1 MTLTS
6 GFERGTSTPGMRVVC
21 TSHLNLA
28 VERPDGYPV
37 ETVVRDGLTVCLEG
51 HVYRGDRAAL
61 VARLTE
67 LRTIAHHDA
76 ALAGAVRA
84 VVEAVDGDFA
94 LAWYDDASRRL
105 VVAADRLGRLPLYY
119 GATDGGVAI
128 ARDLHFVLAQASS
141 TAIDS
146 LALAQLLLFG
156 YPLGART
163 LSAHTSRL
171 LPREVLVASPR
182 GWQVVPSPG
191 SPFARPAAARAP
203 EGLAE
208 CAQALREAFVASC
221 RDRSIQAGS
230 HILSLSGGIDSRI
243 TGAGMRAV
251 LPSFAAVTF
260 AAPGS
265 SHADERNTAAAVAGT
280 LGVSW
285 RSYQFEHADP
295 EHIDGIIRM
304 KLGLN
309 PVDVAF
315 GIDYVRRVRADFP
328 GPVAFWTGEGADK
341 LLCEHR
347 CIPRRASLDE
357 LVRFIL
363 DKNAVMA
370 PSLVAALTGVGMDDL
385 VASVRSAVAEY
396 DVDAEDAYVHF
407 LLSQRVVRFHTE
419 GEDRHRAFVWPLAPF
434 FGADF
439 VSLARAIPGEAKRGR
454 RLYRAFL
461 RALAPDLAA
470 LPLAGG
476 HAAPAS
482 TRFALEYAARER
494 LRNSRT
500 ASALYRRVRA
510 ARASR
515 RSAGGPWHAMLGHLV
530 HENAIP
536 EPLRAAEVARV
547 VGGAVPVSSSGVC
560 MILTTALAIRAILG
574 AGEP

>member
-6 GFERGTSTPGMRVVC
+6 GFERGTSTPGMRVVY
-21 TSHLNLA
+21 TSLLNLA
-28 VERPDGYPV
+28 VERPEGYPV
-37 ETVVRDGLTVCLEG
+37 ETRVRDGLTVCLEG

-67 LRTIAHHDA
+67 LRATAHDDA
-76 ALAGAVRA
+76 ALAGAVR
-84 VVEAVDGDFA
+84 VCVENVDGDFA

-119 GATDGGVAI
+119 AATDGGVAI
-128 ARDLHFVLAQASS
+128 ARDLHFVLAQARS

-182 GWQVVPSPG
+182 GWHVVPSPG
-191 SPFARPAAARAP
+191 SPFGRPAAAGAP
-203 EGLAE
+203 EGLAG
-208 CAQALREAFVASC
+208 CAQALRDAFVASC
-221 RDRSIQAGS
+221 RDRSIEAGS
-230 HILSLSGGIDSRI
+230 HVLSLSGGIDSRT

-265 SHADERNTAAAVAGT
+265 SHADERNTAAAVART
-280 LGVSW
+280 LGVPW

-315 GIDYVRRVRADFP
+315 GIDYVRRVQADFP

-347 CIPRRASLDE
+347 CIPRRASMDE
-357 LVRFIL
+357 LVRFIV
-363 DKNAVMA
+363 DKNAVLE
-370 PSLVAALTGVGMDDL
+370 PSRVATLTGVRAADL
-385 VASVRSAVAEY
+385 VDSIRSVVASDDIEP
-396 DVDAEDAYVHF
+396 EDAYVHF

-419 GEDRHRAFVWPLAPF
+419 GEDRHRAFVWPVAPF
-434 FGADF
+434 VGADF
-439 VSLARAIPGEAKRGR
+439 VSLARAIPGESKQGR

-482 TRFALEYAARER
+482 TRFALEYAVREH
-494 LRNSRT
+494 LRNSRA
-500 ASALYRRVRA
+500 ASALHRRVRA

-515 RSAGGPWHAMLGHLV
+515 RAAGGPWHAMLGQLV
-530 HENAIP
+530 HANAIP
-536 EPLRAAEVARV
+536 EPLCAAEVSRV
-547 VGGAVPVSSSGVC
+547 VGGAVPASPFAVC
-560 MILTTALAIRAILG
+560 MILTTALAIRAIRG